1 MEQTNSVGR
10 RSKPMMARPSQAE
23 ISPFAL
29 LARAEALLQTRDSAG
44 AATLARKILRKDPTH
59 VGALEV
65 LARAEWQ
72 QQRFEALVS
81 TTNRLIKLDPYNPGY
96 HMLRGATFQCLGRF
110 GEATKAYARSS
121 SLGDSPDTQR
131 SLALISELREWQAGL
146 LSTLL
151 AEDPTFRAAYRR
163 DPHAACQS
171 KGFEFVE
178 TPSSAETWVHEGAM
192 AVTAAVRPS

>member
-1 MEQTNSVGR
+1 M
-10 RSKPMMARPSQAE
+10 
-23 ISPFAL
+23 
-29 LARAEALLQTRDSAG
+29 QTRDAAG
-44 AATLARKILRKDPTH
+44 AAALVRKILRKDLTH

-72 QQRFEALVS
+72 MQRFEALVS
-81 TTNRLIKLDPYNPGY
+81 TTKRLIKLDPYNPGY
-96 HMLRGATFQCLGRF
+96 HMLRGATFQCLGQF
-110 GEATKAYARSS
+110 GEATKAYARASA
-121 SLGDSPDTQR
+121 LGDSPDTQR

-171 KGFEFVE
+171 KGFEFIE
-178 TPSSAETWVHEGAM
+178 TPASAETWVHEGA
-192 AVTAAVRPS
+192 AGLSATVRPS